1 MNDFFRTNN
10 KSYLTYSTYDT
21 VDSTQ
26 EPYEVVVVRAYN
38 RLPNGPQTVLIQMTR
53 AKVRR
58 KSPEKCPIF
67 AHFSLLSKIIKTTV
81 LKCHS

>member
-1 MNDFFRTNN
+1 MPFLENIATDVFEKSTVAHPANYWPMRTTGYQTEISN
-10 KSYLTYSTYDT
+10 TF
-21 VDSTQ
+21 
-26 EPYEVVVVRAYN
+26 
-38 RLPNGPQTVLIQMTR
+38 PQTVLIQMTR